1 MINFGRVFPKAPG
14 RLYRYENVSVHGAR
28 NHQLTVVFHDSTGS
42 FPPVFFQLG
51 LHLFFKGIV
60 KGFVFPAGDF
70 IGLLKLFCRKQ
81 GAVVGS
87 MAGQYVYK
95 FLCIFRD
102 KIHLVS
108 PLPHIG
114 QQAADTFNGVKSH
127 PAADIGIFRRIIVE
141 DNSDF
146 LFPVFFVTESRP
158 FFCFGNDP
166 DDPLRNGQVSDIPVF
181 QHVLCCDGNP
191 VDHPVKFRQGN
202 RNGNLHGVHSFK
214 GFLPFFISGKQRVCF
229 QHRHVPLLK
238 ETQCQGAASRQG
250 KFGNIDKRINDSHAL
265 TEEKFCKHLRQL
277 RHSHFFIGDPI
288 AEHTDGVH
296 SLLFYF
302 FNQTRL
308 VSQISPYPFVPVK
321 ENAYRI
327 SSRATEIFFVLRQ
340 IRIHLFGPRMENA
353 GPVDWIRL
361 GNGICIPFRNAV
373 HVQPEMV

>member
-1 MINFGRVFPKAPG
+1 
-14 RLYRYENVSVHGAR
+14 
-28 NHQLTVVFHDSTGS
+28 
-42 FPPVFFQLG
+42 
-51 LHLFFKGIV
+51 
-60 KGFVFPAGDF
+60 
-70 IGLLKLFCRKQ
+70 
-81 GAVVGS
+81 

-102 KIHLVS
+102 KIHLVP
-108 PLPHIG
+108 PLPHIC
-114 QQAADTFNGVKSH
+114 QQAADAFNGVKSH

-146 LFPVFFVTESRP
+146 LFPVFFVTDGCP
-158 FFCFGNDP
+158 LFCFGNDP
-166 DDPLRNGQVSDIPVF
+166 DDPLGNGQVPDIPVI
-181 QHVLCCDGNP
+181 QHILCSNGNP

-202 RNGNLHGVHSFK
+202 GNGNLHGVHAFK
-214 GFLPFFISGKQRVCF
+214 GVLPLFIGGKQRVCF

-265 TEEKFCKHLRQL
+265 TEEKFCKHLRQR
-277 RHSHFFIGDPI
+277 RHSHFFIGYPV
-288 AEHTDGVH
+288 AEHTDSVH
-296 SLLFYF
+296 PLFFYF

-308 VSQISPYPFVPVK
+308 VFQISPYPFVPVK

-327 SSRATEIFFVLRQ
+327 SSRAAEIFFVFRQ

>member
-1 MINFGRVFPKAPG
+1 M
-14 RLYRYENVSVHGAR
+14 
-28 NHQLTVVFHDSTGS
+28 
-42 FPPVFFQLG
+42 
-51 LHLFFKGIV
+51 
-60 KGFVFPAGDF
+60 
-70 IGLLKLFCRKQ
+70 
-81 GAVVGS
+81 
-87 MAGQYVYK
+87 
-95 FLCIFRD
+95 
-102 KIHLVS
+102 
-108 PLPHIG
+108 
-114 QQAADTFNGVKSH
+114 
-127 PAADIGIFRRIIVE
+127 E
-141 DNSDF
+141 DNGDF
-146 LFPVFFVTESRP
+146 LFPVFFVTEGSP
-158 FFCFGNDP
+158 LFCFIHDP

-202 RNGNLHGVHSFK
+202 RNGNLHGIHAFK

-265 TEEKFCKHLRQL
+265 SEEEAIEHLFQGG
-277 RHSHFFIGDPI
+277 HPHFFIGYPV
-288 AEHTDGVH
+288 AEHTDSVH
-296 SLLFYF
+296 PLFFYF

-308 VSQISPYPFVPVK
+308 VFQISPYPFVPVK

-327 SSRATEIFFVLRQ
+327 SSRAAEIFFVFRQ